1 MLRRTLFLMA
11 VCGIAAFS
19 LLLARLFKLQII
31 DHSYYEELAIR
42 QQLRE
47 APTSAARGI
56 IYDRNMNPLA
66 VSASVDNVY
75 LSPAEIEM
83 YGEDKEL
90 IADGLA
96 DILGLDRDD
105 ILKKANETGSWY
117 VTVARKVES
126 DKADEVRRFKSE
138 HGLRGVRLET
148 DTKRYYPNSSLA
160 CHLIGFVGTDNY
172 GLEGIEAQYNSAL
185 AGTAG
190 RTVRATNAYG
200 AELLFSRFEEYSP
213 GEDGFDVVT
222 TLDSTIQYY
231 VEKHLKQAVEDYD
244 IQNGAGAI
252 TMDVN
257 TGAILAM
264 ASLDGYDLNNFLA
277 VSDAAQA
284 HIDSA
289 ATEEEAK
296 TLLSEAQARQ

>member
-1 MLRRTLFLMA
+1 MSEKITSAGRRYGPNRQMLRRTLFLMA

-105 ILKKANETGSWY
+105 ILKKRTRP
-117 VTVARKVES
+117 ARGMSPSRARSRVI
-126 DKADEVRRFKSE
+126 RRT
-138 HGLRGVRLET
+138 R
-148 DTKRYYPNSSLA
+148 
-160 CHLIGFVGTDNY
+160 
-172 GLEGIEAQYNSAL
+172 
-185 AGTAG
+185 
-190 RTVRATNAYG
+190 
-200 AELLFSRFEEYSP
+200 
-213 GEDGFDVVT
+213 
-222 TLDSTIQYY
+222 
-231 VEKHLKQAVEDYD
+231 
-244 IQNGAGAI
+244 
-252 TMDVN
+252 
-257 TGAILAM
+257 
-264 ASLDGYDLNNFLA
+264 
-277 VSDAAQA
+277 
-284 HIDSA
+284 SA
-289 ATEEEAK
+289 ASRASTDCAACGWK
-296 TLLSEAQARQ
+296 RTQSAIIPTPPRVPPHRLCRDG

>member
-1 MLRRTLFLMA
+1 MSEKITSAGRRYGPNRQMLRRTLFLMA

-138 HGLRGVRLET
+138 HGLRGVRLELP
-148 DTKRYYPNSSLA
+148 Y
-160 CHLIGFVGTDNY
+160 
-172 GLEGIEAQYNSAL
+172 
-185 AGTAG
+185 
-190 RTVRATNAYG
+190 
-200 AELLFSRFEEYSP
+200 
-213 GEDGFDVVT
+213 
-222 TLDSTIQYY
+222 
-231 VEKHLKQAVEDYD
+231 
-244 IQNGAGAI
+244 
-252 TMDVN
+252 
-257 TGAILAM
+257 
-264 ASLDGYDLNNFLA
+264 
-277 VSDAAQA
+277 
-284 HIDSA
+284 
-289 ATEEEAK
+289 
-296 TLLSEAQARQ
+296 